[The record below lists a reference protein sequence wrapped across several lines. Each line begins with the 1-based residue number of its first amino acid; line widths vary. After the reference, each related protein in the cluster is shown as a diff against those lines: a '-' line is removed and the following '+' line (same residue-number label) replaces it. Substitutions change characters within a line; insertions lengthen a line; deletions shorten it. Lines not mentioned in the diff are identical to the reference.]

1 MITTLKM
8 WLKYSNN
15 PTAQAMFKFCKNI
28 RSLSVPVIPGFHH
41 ACYHL
46 FLFFKNALHFAS
58 QQLFFTPMF
67 KSQVKGSKRNLSLDC
82 GMPQILG
89 KVDIELGDNTRING
103 ISTICGRLS
112 HSYVA
117 KLVIGNNVDI
127 GWQNA
132 FSVGRTIILED
143 NVRLAGKVFLAGF
156 PGHPIDAQLRASGAA
171 DFEEQ
176 VGDIIIRDGAWLGT
190 GVTVIGNVTI
200 GKGAIVGAGSVVT
213 KDVPDNCIVA
223 GNPAKVIRYL

>member
-1 MITTLKM
+1 
-8 WLKYSNN
+8 
-15 PTAQAMFKFCKNI
+15 
-28 RSLSVPVIPGFHH
+28 
-41 ACYHL
+41 
-46 FLFFKNALHFAS
+46 
-58 QQLFFTPMF
+58 
-67 KSQVKGSKRNLSLDC
+67 
-82 GMPQILG
+82 
-89 KVDIELGDNTRING
+89 
-103 ISTICGRLS
+103 
-112 HSYVA
+112 
-117 KLVIGNNVDI
+117 
-127 GWQNA
+127 
-132 FSVGRTIILED
+132 
-143 NVRLAGKVFLAGF
+143 VRLAGKVFLAGF

>member
-1 MITTLKM
+1 MITTLKL
-8 WLKYSNN
+8 WLKQSNN
-15 PTAQAMFKFCKNI
+15 PQAKALFNICKSI
-28 RSLSVPVIPGFHH
+28 RTLSIPVIPGVHH
-41 ACYHL
+41 ALYHGYV
-46 FLFFKNALHFAS
+46 FLKNALHFAS
-58 QQLFFTPMF
+58 QQLFYAPMF
-67 KSQVKGSKRNLSLDC
+67 KSQVSGSKRNLSLDC

-112 HSYVA
+112 QNFTP

-156 PGHPIDAQLRASGAA
+156 PGHPIDAAARAAGAP
-171 DFEEQ
+171 DLDDQ
-176 VGDIIIRDGAWLGT
+176 VGDIIIREGAWLGT
-190 GVTVIGNVTI
+190 GVIVIGHVTI
-200 GKGAIVGAGSVVT
+200 GRGAIVGAGSVVT

-223 GNPAKVIRYL
+223 GNPAKVIRYV

>member
-1 MITTLKM
+1 MIATLKL
-8 WLKYSNN
+8 WLKHSNN
-15 PTAQAMFKFCKNI
+15 PQAKALFRVCKSI
-28 RSLSVPVIPGFHH
+28 RTLSVPVIPGVHH
-41 ACYHL
+41 VLYHAFI
-46 FLFFKNALHFAS
+46 FLRNALHFAS
-58 QQLFFTPMF
+58 QQLFYAPMF
-67 KSQVKGSKRNLSLDC
+67 KSQVSGSKRNLSLDC

-89 KVDIELGDNTRING
+89 KVDIQLGDNTRING

-112 HSYVA
+112 QSYIP

-156 PGHPIDAQLRASGAA
+156 PGHPIDADLRATGAP
-171 DFEEQ
+171 DFEDQ
-176 VGDIIIRDGAWLGT
+176 VGDIIIKDGAWLGT
-190 GVTVIGNVTI
+190 GVTVVGNVTI

-213 KDVPDNCIVA
+213 KDVPENCIVA